1 MTDHAAATD
10 PDQSPAHPVVRV
22 VAGSPSAEEVAAL
35 VAVLSAV
42 AGGDHPGDSPRRAS
56 NWSAPGGRMRHTHA
70 HGYGAW
76 RGSAL
81 PR

>member
-1 MTDHAAATD
+1 MTDNVAGTTT
-10 PDQSPAHPVVRV
+10 PDGPQPPVIAV
-22 VAGSPSAEEVAAL
+22 VSGSPSAEEVAAL
-35 VAVLSAV
+35 VAVLSAASGGGA
-42 AGGDHPGDSPRRAS
+42 AGDAPRRAS
-56 NWSAPGGRMRHTHA
+56 NWSAPGGRMRHGHT